1 MSMNMLIKIQ
11 TVEEWVK
18 KHDPA
23 LCCLQET
30 HFKYNDTGKLKAEG
44 WKKMYGVNINQ
55 RKAGVAK
62 LRSGKAGF
70 KAKKITRGW
79 EGHYIMTLRSVHQ
92 EDRGLPRWRSG
103 KESAYQC
110 RRHRRLEFD
119 PWVGKISWRR
129 KRQPSPVFLGYSPW
143 GHKDSGMP

>member
-1 MSMNMLIKIQ
+1 MNMLIKIQ

-55 RKAGVAK
+55 RKAGAAILIPDKIDFREKILPGKKEESSYKEEIVTLSGRPIKILSVYVPNNKASKHMKQK
-62 LRSGKAGF
+62 L
-70 KAKKITRGW
+70 I
-79 EGHYIMTLRSVHQ
+79 
-92 EDRGLPRWRSG
+92 
-103 KESAYQC
+103 
-110 RRHRRLEFD
+110 
-119 PWVGKISWRR
+119 
-129 KRQPSPVFLGYSPW
+129 
-143 GHKDSGMP
+143 